1 MPDLRDIYTD
11 ADKEINNHSVLPLF
25 IGLLMAL
32 SLLLYWLFA
41 NGYINDMATLRWSK
55 VLSVYSED
63 EFRMEHLSLL
73 YPHFPLYILIPFYY
87 LPGLAEAAAP
97 YITSILFA
105 TILIV
110 LWNKQ
115 LQKAGYHYRQRILF
129 TLLILAH
136 PIMLWSA
143 TNGSH
148 LTLSMLMF
156 FWLYLAAQRI
166 ITEHNLQGYM
176 LLGIV
181 LAFYFYIDAMA
192 LFLFI
197 ALLPMLALVTP
208 KKLLFES
215 PVSVYII
222 TSLPFVFVLLSWAYM
237 NWIFH
242 GDAWFFLSEPRS
254 AFLGDFQNIQNLSW
268 LTKYGG
274 EFINPLFIF
283 LSYMLLCYPI
293 ILYVL
298 YKTRKD
304 SDRFR
309 ASVVMFLHPSLAL
322 AFATS
327 EYFLGHPVI
336 VMVLIQA
343 GVMAEMTLIPPHTRM
358 ANAVLL
364 LFLALSVGGGWWWF
378 AHYPSKDMDHWITAI
393 QGKKIENPA
402 ALADLRLGR
411 WLNDNRLPTLMDHDS
426 GYRVLVARGDADKM
440 VLPFSTRFKLALRN
454 RDFIIEQIAVP
465 DPTKGWRGVNDRI
478 NRNSPKLYDNGIFGY
493 KLAYDRD
500 GWRVYQRIGFHNLQ
514 HAAEN

>member
-1 MPDLRDIYTD
+1 MMSDIYGD
-11 ADKEINNHSVLPLF
+11 NNVVNCHKKHSLLPLF
-25 IGLLMAL
+25 AL
-32 SLLLYWLFA
+32 ITIIFSLLLYWLFT

-55 VLSVYSED
+55 VLAVYAED

-73 YPHFPLYILIPFYY
+73 YPHFPLYILIPFYF

-105 TILIV
+105 VILIV

-115 LQKAGYHYRQRILF
+115 LQKAGYHYSQRLLF
-129 TLLILAH
+129 TLLISIH
-136 PIMLWSA
+136 PIMLWTA

-148 LTLSMLMF
+148 MTLSMLMF
-156 FWLYLAAQRI
+156 FLLYLAAQRI
-166 ITEHNLQGYM
+166 ITEHSLQAYM
-176 LLGIV
+176 VLGMV

-197 ALLPMLALVTP
+197 ALLPMLAIVTP

-222 TSLPFVFVLLSWAYM
+222 TSIPFIFVVLSWSYM

-254 AFLGDFQNIQNLSW
+254 AFLGDFQDIQHLSW
-268 LTKYGG
+268 LAEYGG
-274 EFINPLFIF
+274 EFFAPMFVF
-283 LSYMLLCYPI
+283 LGYMLLCYPI

-298 YKTRKD
+298 YKTRNNPA
-304 SDRFR
+304 RLR
-309 ASVVMFLHPSLAL
+309 ASFVMFLHPSLAL

-327 EYFLGHPVI
+327 EYFLGHPAI
-336 VMVLIQA
+336 IMILIQA

-358 ANAVLL
+358 ANAMLV
-364 LFLALSVGGGWWWF
+364 LFLALSVAGGWWWF
-378 AHYPSKDMDHWITAI
+378 AHYPSKDMDNWFTAV
-393 QGKKIENPA
+393 QGEQVEVSES
-402 ALADLRLGR
+402 LGDLRLGR
-411 WLNDNRLPTLMDHDS
+411 WLDKNRLPTLMDHDS
-426 GYRVLVARGDADKM
+426 AYRVLVARGDADGM
-440 VLPFSTRFKLALRN
+440 VLPFSSRFKLALRN
-454 RDFIIEQIAVP
+454 RELAIEQVAIP
-465 DPTKGWRGVNDRI
+465 DPSQGLRGTRDRI
-478 NRNSPKLYDNGIFGY
+478 NRSSPQLYDNGMFGY

-514 HAAEN
+514 HAAGN